1 MIPVRTCVGTRT
13 RAPRS
18 SLLRVVALD
27 GRVVVDATAMKPGR
41 GAWLTPT
48 TEAYES
54 AVRRKA
60 FRRALRLDS
69 EPDTS
74 ELRTYLEQLEHP
86 LP

>member
-1 MIPVRTCVGTRT
+1 MIPVRTCIGTRT

-18 SLLRVVALD
+18 SLLRIVAHE
-27 GRVVVDATAMKPGR
+27 GRVVVDSTATEPGR
-41 GAWLTPT
+41 GAWLQPSMQ
-48 TEAYES
+48 AYES

-74 ELRTYLEQLEHP
+74 QVLEYLQRLEQP